1 MLPASH
7 QEKRGGQLS
16 KKEIEKM
23 RKFIVCMG
31 AMIGLG
37 LAAFGEMPAQHVV
50 PVPADSTS
58 VTWTVPGL
66 QNGRLLSMQMLASTS
81 TVTVAV
87 NHVSTYTT
95 GIDVT
100 NAIETAAVASTL
112 YAYPSYYIPPVTSY
126 YVTNDVILTATSTAL
141 KPTWLIPGDRLTFVL
156 SDTNQ
161 SASVIIKY
169 AVPVN

>member
-1 MLPASH
+1 
-7 QEKRGGQLS
+7 
-16 KKEIEKM
+16 M
-23 RKFIVCMG
+23 RKKLVMMSFLLAC
-31 AMIGLG
+31 LG
-37 LAAFGEMPAQHVV
+37 WTAFGEMPTQYVL

-66 QNGRLLSMQMLASTS
+66 QNGRLLSMQTFASTS

-87 NHVSTYTT
+87 SHLSTYDTSK
-95 GIDVT
+95 VAT

>member
-1 MLPASH
+1 MFKKLLMMLF
-7 QEKRGGQLS
+7 L
-16 KKEIEKM
+16 M
-23 RKFIVCMG
+23 VC
-31 AMIGLG
+31 IGLT
-37 LAAFGEMPAQHVV
+37 AFGEMPTQYVLA
-50 PVPADSTS
+50 VPADSTS

-87 NHVSTYTT
+87 NHVSTYDT
-95 GIDVT
+95 GLYVT
-100 NAIETAAVASTL
+100 NAVETAAAASTL
-112 YAYPSYYIPPVTSY
+112 YAYPSAYIPAVTQY
-126 YVTNDVILTATSTAL
+126 YSTNNVVLTATSTAL

-161 SASVIIKY
+161 SASVILKY